1 MNYKIG
7 DLVELESEVND
18 KLIYGLEDIVGVNI
32 TKQMIPTIA
41 NLKETSLEKFY
52 IVKPKSFIYNPR
64 THGKKIGLGYNKS
77 SRNYIATWNNN
88 VFKIKSSMK
97 NIINSDYLYMY
108 FNRDIWDKEACFH
121 SWGSSTVVLS
131 WESFCEMP
139 INLPD
144 IKEQEKIVNQYN
156 IINERIEILSNINI
170 QLEKIA
176 FDYYTYTISENTCR
190 KIKLNQI
197 GEIVTGKTPSKA
209 IEEYYDSNDIP
220 FIKTP
225 DMHENIYVTSYESY
239 ISKKGADSQKNKYLQ
254 ANTVIMSC
262 IGSAGEIAL
271 TSELSQTNQQINA
284 VISKYPYYLYFALK
298 KEKNNILVLGDG
310 STTMVNINKTDFG
323 NYEIDIVND
332 NCLEEINSKLELIF
346 NEIRRN
352 TLEKRKLIQINKC
365 LIIDL

>member
-1 MNYKIG
+1 
-7 DLVELESEVND
+7 
-18 KLIYGLEDIVGVNI
+18 
-32 TKQMIPTIA
+32 
-41 NLKETSLEKFY
+41 
-52 IVKPKSFIYNPR
+52 
-64 THGKKIGLGYNKS
+64 
-77 SRNYIATWNNN
+77 
-88 VFKIKSSMK
+88 
-97 NIINSDYLYMY
+97 
-108 FNRDIWDKEACFH
+108 
-121 SWGSSTVVLS
+121 
-131 WESFCEMP
+131 MP